1 MVRDFQGIVDYKVR
15 IFDLCRQMRELIGTH
30 PLIHSSL
37 VTCLAMMCGS
47 IMSVSAWRVAYYI
60 MMKNRVK
67 EDIAHR
73 SLAIAEGLF
82 AVCATILVGNL
93 NERAF
98 DGDYVNTWSQN
109 VLLVCS
115 SGYFAHDSF
124 YFVYNSIDDA
134 VNLAHHFITYV
145 SMMYS
150 TVIGKYGSLIM
161 FYHWAYE
168 STSVP
173 LHLRYIMRKWK
184 MNRTHPELFTVT
196 ELSFIILYAFERF
209 VIGVHFSYHI
219 LCTSGDIIPV
229 IPKILCATINL
240 SSVAFY
246 NSVFALF
253 VRRYGDEFEFF
264 KNLFTSV

>member
-1 MVRDFQGIVDYKVR
+1 MERVKAI
-15 IFDLCRQMRELIGTH
+15 REFIGTNPFIH
-30 PLIHSSL
+30 RLPLDYPPY
-37 VTCLAMMCGS
+37 VTCPAMVCGT
-47 IMSVSAWRVAYYI
+47 ILSVSLWRVAYYI
-60 MMKNRVK
+60 MIRNQVK

-73 SLAIAEGLF
+73 SLAIFKGLL

-98 DGDYVNTWSQN
+98 DGDYVNTWSQT

-115 SGYFAHDSF
+115 SGFFAHDSL
-124 YFVYNSIDDA
+124 YFAYYSIDDA
-134 VNLAHHFITYV
+134 INLAHHIITFV

-150 TVIGKYGSLIM
+150 TLIGKFASLIL

-196 ELSFIILYAFERF
+196 ELSFIIIYALERF
-209 VIGVHFSYHI
+209 VIGMHFSYHI
-219 LCTSGDIIPV
+219 LCISGEIIPF
-229 IPKILCATINL
+229 IPKILCVTINL
-240 SSVAFY
+240 TSAAFY
-246 NSVFALF
+246 NSIFALF
-253 VRRYGDEFEFF
+253 VRRYGDEFEFL
-264 KNLFTSV
+264 KNFSPPV